1 VGVDHLVAVSQLG
14 GIVVA
19 WKCSGCGEIFLE
31 PTLGSTPGEK
41 GTILIDEFVR
51 HVAKGHKKQTARE
64 DLE

>member
-1 VGVDHLVAVSQLG
+1 M
-14 GIVVA
+14 A

-51 HVAKGHKKQTARE
+51 HVAKGHKKQTACE